1 MESCKKL
8 CSFPLLKY
16 KGGIAM
22 YDEYVERKC
31 TKCQNKHNNEDKC
44 EIKQYV
50 INGYLYC
57 KCVNCNV
64 TGESQEIRKKL

>member
-1 MESCKKL
+1 
-8 CSFPLLKY
+8 
-16 KGGIAM
+16 M
-22 YDEYVERKC
+22 YDEYVEKKC

-57 KCVNCNV
+57 KCINCNV
-64 TGESQEIRKKL
+64 PGESQEMRKKL